1 MTALTLCLQRL
12 DFPVFGSTKVF
23 IELNFTTA
31 VVLLWFLKP
40 NLIWSSFF
48 FSVQW
53 TVGGTKGKKKVKQG
67 KGSDKKNA
75 TKKKVNKATASGSSD
90 GDSSAESSAP
100 EEGECPG
107 FVGSN
112 PSSAGMWLNFSVSD
126 YYVWK
131 DPQNAWISHNQL
143 ILCEAAWQSVS
154 RGVDYTDN
162 QDVLC
167 HSLRLG
173 DSLAHPPLYRKS
185 ELQNQDSKI

>member
-1 MTALTLCLQRL
+1 M
-12 DFPVFGSTKVF
+12 
-23 IELNFTTA
+23 I
-31 VVLLWFLKP
+31 FLKP
-40 NLIWSSFF
+40 NLFWSYF

-100 EEGECPG
+100 EEGECPRV
-107 FVGSN
+107 VGSN
-112 PSSAGMWLNFSVSD
+112 PSSAGMWLNSSVSD
-126 YYVWK
+126 HYVWQ
-131 DPQNAWISHNQL
+131 DPQNAWI
-143 ILCEAAWQSVS
+143 WDSVS
-154 RGVDYTDN
+154 WGVDYTDN

-173 DSLAHPPLYRKS
+173 DSLAHPPLYLLEHCAASKLLDRFTS
-185 ELQNQDSKI
+185 ELETCIENFKSFWIRVIF